1 MNSSEIKNINIQ
13 GYTNS
18 QGGNIGDPASF
29 TYYLIDFPELKT
41 NKTNPLVFVLDIMT
55 SIVITGS
62 ADQSIIGK
70 HTTRNIK
77 ATILRDSSGNLSV
90 QTAFN
95 MVHFDTETE
104 DAQTNIEIRNKNVFM
119 KFAGTPYGHSFA
131 CSATINYFT
140 INTNQNTQKQTP
152 RKELTSIIE
161 DLNTGTIVVTEHN
174 DLLGRSDASCHP
186 GTSISNTPSG
196 TISSTTVQAAI
207 NELDGDIV
215 NLNNDITVF
224 NNIITATK
232 EPTGFENRTS
242 SSLLYEADKRTLTIN
257 NIGTCYYWIKGV
269 RYTLT
274 GPLVSDP
281 HVDVS
286 GAYFFYFNAANVL
299 TVSNQFW
306 SFADHC
312 PIAFVLYDT
321 FVVGDQGILC
331 DERHGI
337 TMDWAT
343 HAHLHFSKGAFVRS
357 GFVIDPNSYVLNS
370 SAIND
375 KKYRIGG
382 GYFVDEDI
390 VLYHDDAPIMAP
402 LVANRRYAL
411 MYRQGTSGDWTW
423 SANELFPLLWSP
435 TVGDYN
441 PYYNQFVPGA
451 PGSWQL
457 TKITTNN
464 RWFNVFTCVTNSAVA
479 AYKLVNIV
487 GQVLHSSLAA
497 AQEESILSLEWG
509 DVPFQEITPIYQA
522 TWRRG
527 PYGGIGNPNVR
538 PESIQKIVGISI
550 TLAGLLASNHP
561 SLAGR
566 DLPNQHPATAISY
579 DNSATTGDLFSV
591 DVQNAIEEIGDLIN
605 RGPQTGSITRVG
617 GEVTEVEYVREFGAT
632 TVALTRVGGVV
643 TSIVTTYKDGIN
655 PDIVRT
661 KTLTYDID
669 GNLES
674 WSTV

>member
-1 MNSSEIKNINIQ
+1 MSERVLDIQ
-13 GYTNS
+13 GYLTQ
-18 QGGNIGDPASF
+18 QGGALGQSVEFKYFEIKIPELVKRQKF
-29 TYYLIDFPELKT
+29 PYLISF
-41 NKTNPLVFVLDIMT
+41 DILAT
-55 SIVITGS
+55 VVVTASATISNVGKHASRRVRGVVNITGDGEYLS
-62 ADQSIIGK
+62 DSIFE
-70 HTTRNIK
+70 
-77 ATILRDSSGNLSV
+77 NLSV
-90 QTAFN
+90 DAG
-95 MVHFDTETE
+95 MEL
-104 DAQTNIEIRNKNVFM
+104 AQTNIEMRSKKLFI
-119 KFAGTPYGHSFA
+119 KFTGTSLGYSFS
-131 CSATINYFT
+131 CSANVRYI
-140 INTNQNTQKQTP
+140 
-152 RKELTSIIE
+152 
-161 DLNTGTIVVTEHN
+161 VTENIKENSLKNGFVQNINSIVESMAESSSSVVKH
-174 DLLGRSDASCHP
+174 SDTTDRGDANSHPASA
-186 GTSISNTPSG
+186 ISNTPAG
-196 TISSTTVQAAI
+196 TIAATTVQAAI

-215 NLNNDITVF
+215 GLSDDITNF
-224 NNIITATK
+224 QNIIDASH
-232 EPTGFENRTS
+232 EPTGFENRTTS
-242 SSLLYEADKRTLTIN
+242 VISYNAGSRIFTIN
-257 NIGTCYYWIKGV
+257 NVGTCYYWIKGV

-274 GPLVSDP
+274 GPLTTIAHADT
-281 HVDVS
+281 S
-286 GAYFFYFNAANVL
+286 GTYFCYFDASNVL
-299 TVSNQFW
+299 TVTNSFW
-306 SFADHC
+306 DLSENC
-312 PIAFVLYDT
+312 PIAFALYDT
-321 FVVGDQGILC
+321 YPVSAQGILC

-375 KKYRIGG
+375 KKYRIDD

-435 TVGDYN
+435 TVGDYD

-479 AYKLVNIV
+479 EYKLVNIV

-538 PESIQKIVGISI
+538 PESIQKIVGVSI

-579 DNSATTGDLFSV
+579 DNSAKIGDLFSV
-591 DVQNAIEEIGDLIN
+591 DVQNAIEELGERVGFGAED
-605 RGPQTGSITRVG
+605 GTITRDG
-617 GEVTEVEYVREFGAT
+617 DGNIT
-632 TVALTRVGGVV
+632 TVVYDRYYGDV
-643 TSIVTTYKDGIN
+643 TITMGYDLNGNVSEIKKIYTNDTTTYT
-655 PDIVRT
+655 RT
-661 KTLTYDID
+661 TTLTYDGD
-669 GNLES
+669 GNLTA